1 MAMRE
6 ALRRA
11 GFDVPDEPR
20 RDEDPAPRRDN
31 RNSNNSATCD
41 SCGKTF
47 NPRHPS
53 HKLCNDCFRPQRRAS
68 GDRSS
73 GGGGSGGQPGQR
85 RQRDRRRPRN
95 APPVPAL
102 PTAYFDQDDEGEPYL
117 LPAFVSRTTLDPLA
131 QRLATAHPPLTTGQM
146 RRFFNHCRQLERRL
160 NVEGETWQ
168 QVSASF
174 EALSAHA
181 QNASSGQSA
190 KIPIDFQRFIDGN
203 VMRVSSSDD
212 PRKAFLDGF
221 MPHFEALVGFGAA
234 YMRDR

>member
-1 MAMRE
+1 MAMRD
-6 ALRRA
+6 AFRRA
-11 GFDVPDEPR
+11 GFDVPDESR
-20 RDEDPAPRRDN
+20 RDEEATPRRDN
-31 RNSNNSATCD
+31 RNSNSATCD

-47 NPRHPS
+47 NPRLPS
-53 HKLCNDCFRPQRRAS
+53 HKLCDDCFRPPRRGS
-68 GDRSS
+68 GDRQS
-73 GGGGSGGQPGQR
+73 GGGGGQTGQR

-102 PTAYFDQDDEGEPYL
+102 PPAYFELDDKGEPYL

-131 QRLATAHPPLTTGQM
+131 QRLATAHPRLTTGQM

-181 QNASSGQSA
+181 QNASSGLSA
-190 KIPIDFQRFIDGN
+190 KIPIDFQNFIDGN
-203 VMRVSSSDD
+203 IRRVSSADD

-234 YMRDR
+234 HMRDR